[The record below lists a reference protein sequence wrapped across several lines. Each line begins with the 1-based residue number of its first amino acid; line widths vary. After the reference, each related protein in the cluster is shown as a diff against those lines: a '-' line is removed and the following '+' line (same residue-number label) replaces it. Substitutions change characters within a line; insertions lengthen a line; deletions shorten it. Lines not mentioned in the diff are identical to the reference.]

1 MVLLSQYIID
11 SISNSECVQGCESH
25 RHRDAGYSQKC
36 CLKKPRSSFFL
47 RPKLSADHFAA
58 PELGHWTTDTR
69 DHGALLFDELGSMD
83 PRQSALPLQLHG
95 NSFAVSSGRVPEV
108 IAGCDG
114 GGQDAELNQQNM
126 TSSARVTSRLG
137 PGEQFQSPLEPPVHC
152 HAKGKLDIESRSCS
166 LLTICRSG
174 VTFPWMN
181 SRTTDSDQSVMGS
194 GGVAAGGRGR
204 PGVRRER
211 TAFTNSQLL
220 ELEKEF
226 HFSPYLCR
234 PRRLEMAA
242 GLQLTDRQVKI
253 WFQNRR
259 MRSLAEQIQIYP
271 RHGCET
277 DVAVRG
283 PAASD
288 CSVADTDGRSKTFEW
303 MRVKRSQH
311 RAAGVHMTC
320 GFRVAG
326 SGVGAVE
333 AGSGSSSSRCAD
345 GHPTVSGG
353 PRTCFSTKQLTELE
367 KEFHFNKYL
376 TRARRV
382 EVAGALQ
389 LSETQVK
396 VWFQNRRMKQK
407 KLRRVG
413 LLCDPSPAAQH
424 SHADSLDTCPAPD
437 PTSPEHLP
445 LNS

>member
-1 MVLLSQYIID
+1 MTSYQELTAEGESSPLFT
-11 SISNSECVQGCESH
+11 GCC
-25 RHRDAGYSQKC
+25 RAK
-36 CLKKPRSSFFL
+36 
-47 RPKLSADHFAA
+47 
-58 PELGHWTTDTR
+58 
-69 DHGALLFDELGSMD
+69 
-83 PRQSALPLQLHG
+83 
-95 NSFAVSSGRVPEV
+95 EV
-108 IAGCDG
+108 INRD
-114 GGQDAELNQQNM
+114 L
-126 TSSARVTSRLG
+126 
-137 PGEQFQSPLEPPVHC
+137 
-152 HAKGKLDIESRSCS
+152 
-166 LLTICRSG
+166 
-174 VTFPWMN
+174 
-181 SRTTDSDQSVMGS
+181 
-194 GGVAAGGRGR
+194 GGRTHPEDEEGNLEGQGSPGR
-204 PGVRRER
+204 GYC
-211 TAFTNSQLL
+211 ASTNSGT
-220 ELEKEF
+220 
-226 HFSPYLCR
+226 
-234 PRRLEMAA
+234 
-242 GLQLTDRQVKI
+242 GLSD
-253 WFQNRR
+253 F
-259 MRSLAEQIQIYP
+259 RSLAEQIQIYP

-320 GFRVAG
+320 GFGVAG